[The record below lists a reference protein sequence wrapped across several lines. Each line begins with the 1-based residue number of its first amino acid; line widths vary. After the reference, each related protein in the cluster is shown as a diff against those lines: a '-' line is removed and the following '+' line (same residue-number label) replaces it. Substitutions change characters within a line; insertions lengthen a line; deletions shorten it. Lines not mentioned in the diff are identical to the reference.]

1 MFVRDVMRKH
11 FVTLESLVASVPQA
25 LVTAYISEMPRHM
38 RRVYSARLQA
48 EAKIAVVLST
58 SINVVELVFYVLLC
72 ISYVLF
78 AGTIE

>member
-48 EAKIAVVLST
+48 EAKIVVVLST
-58 SINVVELVFYVLLC
+58 SIDVVELVFYVLLC